1 MIFAEMRL
9 AEAEGALLAHGVAGP
24 GFAFRKGRR
33 LDRADLEAI
42 ARGGRDSVV
51 AVRLEDGDVG
61 EDEAATAI
69 ARAIAGDN
77 LLVSAA
83 FTGRANL
90 YATVPG
96 LVVYDPAALDAINV
110 VDESITVALLP
121 PHAPIAPRQMAAT
134 VKIIPFAAPR
144 PALDAALA
152 RVAAAAPFLRVAPY
166 RGLRAALIQTQLPGT
181 KPGVLAKTVEATR
194 ARLAALGGSLPDD
207 RVVAHDAGAV
217 AGALADAAARGA
229 DLLLVLGASAVVDR
243 RDVIPA
249 AIVAAGGHV
258 DHFGMP
264 VDPGNLL
271 LFGALAGRPVIGL
284 PGCARSPK
292 LNGFDWV
299 LQRVAAGLPVGRSE
313 ITRMGVGGLLSEI
326 PSRPLPRQSASP
338 APHPQPPRQPRIAA
352 LVLAAGRSS
361 RMAPANKLLVEVD
374 GVPMARR
381 AVDAAIASQAVA
393 TIVVLG
399 NEAARVRRTLAG
411 CDVAIVENPDFTT
424 GLSSSL
430 RAGLA
435 TLPEDIDGVLVLLGD
450 MPRITSAHLDRL
462 IAAFSPAEGRAICIP
477 THRAKRGNPVLW
489 DARFFAEMR
498 ALDGDQGARALL
510 GRHDEEVCEVE
521 MPDDGVLLD
530 VDTPGALAALAEHRA

>member
-1 MIFAEMRL
+1 MIFGEMKL

-69 ARAIAGDN
+69 ARAIAGGN

-90 YATVPG
+90 YATAPG
-96 LVVYDPAALDAINV
+96 LVVYDPAALDAINAI
-110 VDESITVALLP
+110 DEAITVALLP

-152 RVAAAAPFLRVAPY
+152 RIAAAAPFLRVAPY

-217 AGALADAAARGA
+217 ADALADAAARGA

-249 AIVAAGGHV
+249 AIVAAGGRV

-299 LQRVAAGLPVGRSE
+299 LQRVAAGLPVGRAE

-338 APHPQPPRQPRIAA
+338 APQPPRQPRIAA

-361 RMAPANKLLVEVD
+361 RMAPANKLLVEID
-374 GVPMARR
+374 GIPMARR

-399 NEAARVRRTLAG
+399 NEAARVRRTLDG
-411 CDVAIVENPDFTT
+411 CDVAIVENPDFAA
-424 GLSSSL
+424 GLSASL
-430 RAGLA
+430 RVGLA
-435 TLPEDIDGVLVLLGD
+435 ALPADIDGVLVLLAD
-450 MPRITSAHLDRL
+450 MPRVVPAHLDRL
-462 IAAFSPAEGRAICIP
+462 IAAFSPGEGRAICIP

-489 DARFFAEMR
+489 DARLVAEMQ
-498 ALDGDQGARALL
+498 ALDGDQGARSLL
-510 GRHDEEVCEVE
+510 GRHADEVCEVE

-530 VDTPGALAALAEHRA
+530 VDTPSALAALAERRA

>member
-1 MIFAEMRL
+1 MIFGEMPL

-33 LDRADLEAI
+33 LDRADLDAM
-42 ARGGRDSVV
+42 ARAGRTRVV
-51 AVRLEDGDVG
+51 AARLEDDDVG

-69 ARAIAGDN
+69 ARAIAGEN

-90 YATVPG
+90 YATASG
-96 LVVYDPAALDAINV
+96 LVVYDAAILDAVNAI
-110 VDESITVALLP
+110 DESITVALLP
-121 PHAPIAPRQMAAT
+121 PHAPVAPRQMAAT

-144 PALDAALA
+144 AALDAVLTRIATS
-152 RVAAAAPFLRVAPY
+152 APFLRVAPF
-166 RGLRAALIQTQLPGT
+166 RRLRAALIQSRLPGT
-181 KPGVLAKTVEATR
+181 KPGVLEKTVETTR
-194 ARLAALGGSLPDD
+194 GRLAALGGALVDE
-207 RVVAHDAGAV
+207 RVVGHDPGEV
-217 AGALADAAARGA
+217 AAALAAAAAAGA

-249 AIVAAGGHV
+249 AIVAAGGRV

-271 LFGALAGRPVIGL
+271 LFGALGERPVIGL

-299 LQRVAAGLPVGRSE
+299 LQRVAAGLPIGRAE
-313 ITRMGVGGLLSEI
+313 IMRMGAGGLLGEI

-338 APHPQPPRQPRIAA
+338 APQPPRQPRIAA

-381 AVDAAIASQAVA
+381 AVDAALASQAAA
-393 TIVVLG
+393 TVVVLG

-411 CDVAIVENPDFTT
+411 CDVAIVENPDFAA

-430 RAGLA
+430 RAGLDA
-435 TLPEDIDGVLVLLGD
+435 LPADLDGVLVLLGD
-450 MPRITSAHLDRL
+450 MPRVTPAHLDRL
-462 IAAFSPAEGRAICIP
+462 IAAFAPGEGRAICIP
-477 THRAKRGNPVLW
+477 THRAKRGNPILW
-489 DARFFAEMR
+489 DARFLPEMR
-498 ALDGDQGARALL
+498 GLEGDQGARGLL
-510 GRHDEEVCEVE
+510 GRHADQVCEVE
-521 MPDDGVLLD
+521 MQDDGVLLD
-530 VDTPGALAALAEHRA
+530 VDTPSALAALGERRA

>member
-1 MIFAEMRL
+1 MIFGEMKL

-24 GFAFRKGRR
+24 GFAFRKGRC

-69 ARAIAGDN
+69 ARAIAGGN

-90 YATVPG
+90 YATAPG
-96 LVVYDPAALDAINV
+96 LVVYDTAALDAINAI
-110 VDESITVALLP
+110 DEAITVALLP

-152 RVAAAAPFLRVAPY
+152 RIAAAAPFLRVAAY

-217 AGALADAAARGA
+217 ADALADAAARGA

-249 AIVAAGGHV
+249 AIVAAGGRV

-292 LNGFDWV
+292 PNGFDWV
-299 LQRVAAGLPVGRSE
+299 LQRVAAGLPVGRAE

-338 APHPQPPRQPRIAA
+338 APQPPRQPRIAA

-361 RMAPANKLLVEVD
+361 RMAPANKLLVEID
-374 GVPMARR
+374 GIPMARR

-399 NEAARVRRTLAG
+399 NEAARVRRTLDG
-411 CDVAIVENPDFTT
+411 CDVAIVENPDFAA
-424 GLSSSL
+424 GLSASL
-430 RAGLA
+430 RVGLA
-435 TLPEDIDGVLVLLGD
+435 ALPADIDGVLVLLAD
-450 MPRITSAHLDRL
+450 MPRVVPAHLDRL
-462 IAAFSPAEGRAICIP
+462 IAAFSPGEGRAICIP

-489 DARFFAEMR
+489 DARLVAEMQ
-498 ALDGDQGARALL
+498 ALDGDQGARSLL
-510 GRHDEEVCEVE
+510 GRHADEVCEVE

-530 VDTPGALAALAEHRA
+530 VDTPSALAALAERRA

>member
-1 MIFAEMRL
+1 MIFGEMPL
-9 AEAEGALLAHGVAGP
+9 AEAEGALLAHGVAGE

-42 ARGGRDSVV
+42 ARGGFTHVI
-51 AVRLEDGDVG
+51 AARLEADDVP
-61 EDEAATAI
+61 EDEAASAI
-69 ARAIAGDN
+69 ARALAGAH

-90 YATVPG
+90 YATAHG
-96 LVVYDPAALDAINV
+96 LVVYDPAALDDVNAI
-110 VDESITVALLP
+110 DESITLALLP

-144 PALDAALA
+144 AALDAVLE
-152 RVAAAAPFLRVAPY
+152 RIRTAAPLLRVAPY
-166 RGLRAALIQTQLPGT
+166 RPLRAALVQSRLPGT
-181 KPGVLAKTVEATR
+181 KPGVLAKTVDATR
-194 ARLAALGGSLPDD
+194 ARLAAIGGALVHD
-207 RVVAHDAGAV
+207 RVVAHDASSVRA
-217 AGALADAAARGA
+217 ALEAAAADGA

-249 AIVAAGGHV
+249 AIAAAGGTV
-258 DHFGMP
+258 EHFGMP

-271 LFGALAGRPVIGL
+271 LFGSLRGTPVIGL

-299 LQRVAAGLPVGRSE
+299 LQRVAAGLPVGRKE
-313 ITRMGVGGLLSEI
+313 IMRMGAGGLLSEI
-326 PSRPLPRQSASP
+326 PTRPLPRQNASP
-338 APHPQPPRQPRIAA
+338 APQPPRQPRIAA

-361 RMAPANKLLVEVD
+361 RMAPANKLLVAVD

-381 AVDAAIASQAVA
+381 AVDAALASQAVA
-393 TIVVLG
+393 TVVVLG
-399 NEAARVRRTLAG
+399 NEAPRVRQALAG
-411 CDVAIVENPDFTT
+411 CDVTFVENPDFAA

-435 TLPEDIDGVLVLLGD
+435 ALPPDIDGVMVLLGD
-450 MPRITSAHLDRL
+450 MPRVHAAHLDRL
-462 IAAFSPAEGRAICIP
+462 IAAFAPAEGRSICIP
-477 THRAKRGNPVLW
+477 THRAKRGNPILW
-489 DARFFAEMR
+489 DARFVAEMR
-498 ALDGDQGARALL
+498 GLDGDQGARSLI
-510 GRHDEEVCEVE
+510 GQHGDQVCEVE

-530 VDTPGALAALAEHRA
+530 VDTPGALAALAERRA